1 MKFSMKFSS
10 KIVALLAFVIL
21 GFSVQSCQKDDVLS
35 PSDELAYAIATPDE
49 LVEVEVTDGTVDTD
63 PILAITSA
71 NGDIE
76 RRQDRKGAC
85 KPRGHKN
92 PIKFEGAF
100 RQLGLS
106 DDQKNAIKALLKS
119 HKDCLVSAREAFL
132 AANEE
137 ALAAAKTARQAIVA
151 EVKAGTITRDEAKE
165 AIKAVNQ
172 TLRESIE
179 ANGSREETKAAL
191 QACFDSFDASIEA
204 ILTPD
209 QLAKWNAFKA
219 NRPKRM

>member
-1 MKFSMKFSS
+1 MKYSMKFSS
-10 KIVALLAFVIL
+10 KIVALLVFVIL

-35 PSDELAYAIATPDE
+35 PSDELAYAIASPDE
-49 LVEVEVTDGTVDTD
+49 LVEVEVTDGTVDAD

-76 RRQDRKGAC
+76 RRQGRLGAC

-92 PIKFEGAF
+92 PMKFEGAF
-100 RQLGLS
+100 RQLNLS
-106 DDQKNAIKALLKS
+106 DDQKASIKTLLAS
-119 HKDCLVSAREAFL
+119 HKDCIVAAREAFL

-137 ALAAAKTARQAIVA
+137 ALATAKTARQAIVA
-151 EVKAGTITRDEAKE
+151 EVKAGTKTRDEAKE
-165 AIKAVNQ
+165 AMKAVNQ

-191 QACFDSFDASIEA
+191 QACFDSFDANIET
-204 ILTPD
+204 ILTAD
-209 QLAKWNAFKA
+209 QLAKWNELKA
-219 NRPKRM
+219 KRPWRV